1 VTPPLKL
8 SEILFSLQ
16 DYMTKDGALSSEQ
29 TEFYKAFRERM
40 NAFEG
45 DLLVD
50 NIEQMLLETREHVDG
65 IPHEDFIQ
73 MAEAVLNRYRNDN
86 SGAVSERI
94 RSLAA
99 EQAANQAAAD
109 SARLV
114 EEARLAEVARLAEES
129 RLVEEARLAE
139 AARLAEESRLV
150 EEVRVADVSQIDI
163 EARVA
168 EGIQL
173 AREEHLAEQERLA
186 EEARLAAETLLAEEA
201 DEEPDLDADAADEEP
216 DLDADAADEDTDLD
230 AQNALPSPASIIDS
244 EPEPQEGASSVV
256 KIVVPILALLGGV
269 VVFFL
274 LP

>member
-1 VTPPLKL
+1 
-8 SEILFSLQ
+8 
-16 DYMTKDGALSSEQ
+16 
-29 TEFYKAFRERM
+29 
-40 NAFEG
+40 
-45 DLLVD
+45 
-50 NIEQMLLETREHVDG
+50 
-65 IPHEDFIQ
+65 
-73 MAEAVLNRYRNDN
+73 
-86 SGAVSERI
+86 
-94 RSLAA
+94 
-99 EQAANQAAAD
+99 
-109 SARLV
+109 
-114 EEARLAEVARLAEES
+114 
-129 RLVEEARLAE
+129 
-139 AARLAEESRLV
+139 
-150 EEVRVADVSQIDI
+150 VRVADVSQIDI

-201 DEEPDLDADAADEEP
+201 DEEPGLDADAADEEP